1 MFDNSIDGSV
11 FACQVTSCLNQGL
24 SKNSNRKVSL
34 HISIL
39 PRLLR
44 CLRCRGGSSLKQQKS
59 NSSFSKIWG
68 DDPWIWTCPKCDA
81 RRVFEANYPTGFAD
95 ECVLEVAPM
104 TSYNSSLAK
113 FSDGEPWGSLN
124 FRYSAPFRV
133 QSQQSIDK
141 CRNDKLGIT
150 TNLEHR
156 TQKAERILDAIRRAL
171 WHIGLK
177 VFDGSEFDHGN
188 VRVLPVRRNQ
198 SHGDGLQ
205 SDATA
210 TLWHCTSRPP
220 KRTSRWFQ

>member
-1 MFDNSIDGSV
+1 MSLHPLIDGEFHGVFDGSIDGSA
-11 FACQVTSCLNQGL
+11 FACPVTSCLNQGL

-34 HISIL
+34 HVSML

-44 CLRCRGGSSLKQQKS
+44 FLTCRGGSNLKQRKS

-81 RRVFEANYPTGFAD
+81 RRLLEANYPTGFAD

-104 TSYNSSLAK
+104 TSYNSSPFK
-113 FSDGEPWGSLN
+113 FSDGELWGSLN

-156 TQKAERILDAIRRAL
+156 TQKAEHILGAISREMSDDANL
-171 WHIGLK
+171 NGT
-177 VFDGSEFDHGN
+177 
-188 VRVLPVRRNQ
+188 
-198 SHGDGLQ
+198 
-205 SDATA
+205 SD
-210 TLWHCTSRPP
+210 SR
-220 KRTSRWFQ
+220 F